1 MKKSLLLLLFTLI
14 IVSCKPQN
22 DNQLRTDKI
31 ISEIN
36 NPNSKNVLVVVHR
49 GDWRNHPENSLAA
62 IQSAIDMKADVVEVD
77 LKLTKDSILVLC
89 HDQTIDRTTN
99 GTGKVG
105 DFTLDSLKSFKLKF
119 ADGTIS
125 DQTIPTLEEALLVAK
140 DQIVV
145 NLDHAYWLY
154 DQALAVT
161 EKLGVTNQIL
171 MKGASS
177 KSVVEEKLA
186 QYENNFMYMPIV
198 NICTEPGKELFDSY
212 ISDENQPVAYE
223 VCWPKMDD
231 SVKQSMAQIIEKG
244 SKLWVNTLWP
254 SLNGG
259 LCDEAAKDNP
269 ELIYG
274 QIVELG
280 ATMVQTDRPALL
292 IEYLRTQG
300 LHE

>member
-1 MKKSLLLLLFTLI
+1 MKKLFLI
-14 IVSCKPQN
+14 LIAVFCLSSCNNQN
-22 DNQLRTDKI
+22 NNELRVDRI

-36 NPNSKNVLVVVHR
+36 DPTSKSVLVVVHR

-77 LKLTKDSILVLC
+77 LKLTKDSVLVLC
-89 HDQTIDRTTN
+89 HDQTIDRTTE
-99 GTGKVG
+99 GTGKVS

-125 DQTIPTLEEALLVAK
+125 EHSIPTLEEALLVAK

-154 DQALAVT
+154 DQALEVT

-171 MKGASS
+171 MKGNSP

-198 NICTEPGKELFDSY
+198 NICTEPGKELYESY
-212 ISDENQPVAYE
+212 ISDDNQPVAYE
-223 VCWPKMDD
+223 VCWPQMDD
-231 SVKQSMAQIIEKG
+231 SVKQSMVQIIEKG

-259 LCDEAAKDNP
+259 LCDDAAKDNP
-269 ELIYG
+269 EDIYG
-274 QIVELG
+274 QIVGLG

-292 IEYLRTQG
+292 IEYLRSQG